1 MADSNDDDDFMK
13 SLDDFVGDSDGNT
26 TNQEYNEVD
35 LVSFFESETTRNEV
49 ESTNDDAETTVVS
62 NEESKKEKKLAEFD
76 KNYFKPPSLLT
87 ETNARFKDQTS
98 TTKLDDSSIVIASP
112 SKALDGLDCSVLEP
126 DEEEE
131 ELYQNVSLEEYY
143 FGTYDESLLDDDDD
157 NEGDDTITVSIQL

>member
-13 SLDDFVGDSDGNT
+13 SLEDFVGESDGNT

-35 LVSFFESETTRNEV
+35 LVSFVEAETTRDEA
-49 ESTNDDAETTVVS
+49 ESTKDEAETTAVS
-62 NEESKKEKKLAEFD
+62 NGESKEEKKLAEFD
-76 KNYFKPPSLLT
+76 KNYFKPPSQTTPLT
-87 ETNARFKDQTS
+87 ETNVQS
-98 TTKLDDSSIVIASP
+98 KLDDNTTVAAIP

-131 ELYQNVSLEEYY
+131 ELYQSVSLEEY

-157 NEGDDTITVSIQL
+157 YEGDDTITVSL